1 MKPLLQPVI
10 LGAALCAATAAASPA
25 PAAWRQADFA
35 ASLFGSAAGE
45 NLAVSGE
52 AQNPAEF
59 CAAAETPQENFAI
72 SSFAVAARFAP
83 FAAETPP
90 SHASRGV
97 AFALQLGGAE
107 PPAPEAAA
115 ATLRDAREALA
126 RASRPDAACVEGDAP
141 GSFRFSAQWDL
152 PAATITETPLCSAL
166 RIPCVGGTFEMLA
179 LAPSPTNSL
188 AEIAACL
195 SRPWLDRLDSL
206 PRTAPEA
213 PPSPRFFLR
222 CAINLQSV
230 LSPLG
235 MAAFFEN
242 RPPETQE
249 ISIASDITGIEAVV
263 GMEGPA
269 APEAADS
276 PEALQPPFLFLV
288 RETRTGLILFVG
300 RVVKL

>member
-10 LGAALCAATAAASPA
+10 LGAALCAVTAAASPA
-25 PAAWRQADFA
+25 PAAWRQADCA
-35 ASLFGSAAGE
+35 AELLRSAR
-45 NLAVSGE
+45 L
-52 AQNPAEF
+52 F
-59 CAAAETPQENFAI
+59 CACPETGRFSPAAETPQASFAI
-72 SSFAVAARFAP
+72 SPWAVTARFAP

-107 PPAPEAAA
+107 PPAPDEAA

-126 RASRPDAACVEGDAP
+126 RASRPDAAFTDGDAHD
-141 GSFRFSAQWDL
+141 SFRFSAKWDL
-152 PAATITETPLCSAL
+152 PAATITETSLCSAL

-188 AEIAACL
+188 ADIAASL

-213 PPSPRFFLR
+213 PPSPRFGLR
-222 CAINLQSV
+222 CAVDLQSV
-230 LSPLG
+230 LSPMG

-242 RPPETQE
+242 RQPEMQE
-249 ISIASDITGIEAVV
+249 IAIVSDDTGIEAVV

-269 APEAADS
+269 TAEAADS
-276 PEALQPPFLFLV
+276 PEALQPPFLFLI
-288 RETRTGLILFVG
+288 RETRTGLILFLGHVT
-300 RVVKL
+300 KP